1 MRFCHSQRSSISVC
15 RSLTLER
22 SSSMCSGGIHDFGT
36 RPACSSSRNRRASWR
51 SVLARF
57 FGPRSALVSAGSARC
72 TSAPT
77 ARSSSTMKRQPVV
90 ASSAASICSPSAGM
104 LVAGYLRQAVYGD
117 ARKPPGVL

>member
-1 MRFCHSQRSSISVC
+1 
-15 RSLTLER
+15 
-22 SSSMCSGGIHDFGT
+22 MCSGGIHDFGT

-57 FGPRSALVSAGSARC
+57 FGSRSALVSAGSARC